1 MNISQKLQLP
11 LEEAHSLAKMGYSY
25 LNKNNYSRA
34 LKMFLDAISVIDNL
48 SNNFSV
54 LRAQYQAPD
63 EFTDRTQTIEFQKMD
78 KKARILQYLGILY
91 GNYANY
97 NQAIYSFRQA
107 LDLSTRTNNK
117 IIQCIT
123 YITLG
128 RIFLGNKQKD
138 SALIAGK
145 LSLKL
150 AQDNNYNRYLGSI
163 YLNLGREFIAKDS
176 VSLGIK
182 MIKIAIH
189 HSYKENYLRGV
200 VASSLLLS
208 NLKHENSEMSRLD
221 YLHQAFVEAIK
232 LNSPDLLLRCYT
244 SYNEYFKEKG
254 IKDSIVKYQA
264 LIIKTNELL
273 NRSRQDQEFQNID
286 FAEKIRQQDLIFI
299 KSNFK
304 RQLRWW
310 SILITSILGFF
321 SVFILYRNKKQ
332 NEIKASLLNE
342 RLRLSRELHD
352 DLGANLSG
360 ISMYTH
366 LAQSQ
371 FDAKD
376 TSLKKSLDI
385 IRESS
390 SEMVNKLNEIVWLI
404 NPDQDHLSNLLDKI
418 NDYAV
423 KLCKAK
429 EVKYSF
435 KSTLDLDEYHIPE
448 HKRRNLYLILKEAI
462 NNALKYSEATTIDLK
477 ITTDKD
483 SILFLLWDNGIG
495 FDVATSGQG
504 NGLRNIEKRAADVH
518 AQVSIKSIKNQGT
531 EILLTLP
538 V

>member
-1 MNISQKLQLP
+1 M
-11 LEEAHSLAKMGYSY
+11 
-25 LNKNNYSRA
+25 
-34 LKMFLDAISVIDNL
+34 
-48 SNNFSV
+48 
-54 LRAQYQAPD
+54 
-63 EFTDRTQTIEFQKMD
+63 
-78 KKARILQYLGILY
+78 
-91 GNYANY
+91 
-97 NQAIYSFRQA
+97 
-107 LDLSTRTNNK
+107 
-117 IIQCIT
+117 
-123 YITLG
+123 
-128 RIFLGNKQKD
+128 
-138 SALIAGK
+138 
-145 LSLKL
+145 
-150 AQDNNYNRYLGSI
+150 
-163 YLNLGREFIAKDS
+163 
-176 VSLGIK
+176 
-182 MIKIAIH
+182 
-189 HSYKENYLRGV
+189 
-200 VASSLLLS
+200 
-208 NLKHENSEMSRLD
+208 
-221 YLHQAFVEAIK
+221 
-232 LNSPDLLLRCYT
+232 
-244 SYNEYFKEKG
+244 
-254 IKDSIVKYQA
+254 
-264 LIIKTNELL
+264 L